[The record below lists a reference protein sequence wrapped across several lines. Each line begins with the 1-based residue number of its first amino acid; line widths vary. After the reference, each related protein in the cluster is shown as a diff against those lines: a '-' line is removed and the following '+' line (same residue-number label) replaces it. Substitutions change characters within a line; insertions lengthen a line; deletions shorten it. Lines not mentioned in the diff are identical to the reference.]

1 MSTETQNLEPDPAA
15 TKLRNRWKMTYADGW
30 YTAAET
36 GDTQLSLTSV
46 ERKIP
51 VGDIQAALL
60 ELDTPEKLVGREPG
74 WSTLLLSQVIG
85 TRYLLVASTIW
96 SANNVHWINCSGL
109 TCPVRIRASAW
120 YTPDGWEHCK
130 TLWMGEKL
138 SSPLWLPPAT
148 ATSATPQPPILV
160 P

>member
-1 MSTETQNLEPDPAA
+1 MTEIRNLEPDPAA
-15 TKLRNRWKMTYADGW
+15 TKLRNKWKMTYADGW
-30 YTAAET
+30 YTATEI
-36 GDTQLSLTSV
+36 GDANLSLTSV
-46 ERKIP
+46 ERQIP
-51 VGDIQAALL
+51 VGDVQVGLL
-60 ELDTPEKLVGREPG
+60 ELDTPEKLVRRTPG
-74 WSTLLLSQVIG
+74 WSKLLLSQVIG
-85 TRYLLVASTIW
+85 TRYLLVASTI
-96 SANNVHWINCSGL
+96 SEPNVHWISCSGL

-148 ATSATPQPPILV
+148 ATEASPQPPVLV

>member
-30 YTAAET
+30 YTAADI
-36 GDTQLSLTSV
+36 GDANLSLTSV

-51 VGDIQAALL
+51 MGDIQAALL
-60 ELDTPEKLVGREPG
+60 ELDTPEKLVGRTPG

-85 TRYLLVASTIW
+85 TRYLLVASTI
-96 SANNVHWINCSGL
+96 SRPNVHWISCSGL

-120 YTPDGWEHCK
+120 YTPDGWEQCQA
-130 TLWMGEKL
+130 LWTGGEL
-138 SSPLWLPPAT
+138 TSPLWLPPAA